1 MRRTSVAKDRNRHAR
16 IREPKQESLLDVAA
30 QGAMQ
35 AIYDVSCAAVVG
47 IGDFCYAVT
56 DCLLDLAK
64 KMEEAKNGIR

>member
-1 MRRTSVAKDRNRHAR
+1 M
-16 IREPKQESLLDVAA
+16 AA

-35 AIYDVSCAAVVG
+35 VLYDVSYAAVVG

-64 KMEEAKNGIR
+64 KMEEVRNVER

>member
-1 MRRTSVAKDRNRHAR
+1 MAKDRTRHAR
-16 IREPKQESLLDVAA
+16 IREPKQESQVDIVA

-35 AIYDVSCAAVVG
+35 ALYDVSYAAVVG

-64 KMEEAKNGIR
+64 KMEDAKNGKH